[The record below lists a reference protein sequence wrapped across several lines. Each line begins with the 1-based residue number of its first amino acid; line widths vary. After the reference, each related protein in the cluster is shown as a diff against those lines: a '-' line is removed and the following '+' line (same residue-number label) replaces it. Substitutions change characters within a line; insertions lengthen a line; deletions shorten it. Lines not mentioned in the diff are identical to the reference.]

1 MVIYATTTGGLSVGS
16 LFLAGYLPGA
26 VLFIGSGIAKRP
38 MEKVVKEMLP
48 FYAFM
53 VIALLLITFIPAI
66 SLGIP
71 WALGYGK

>member
-1 MVIYATTTGGLSVGS
+1 MYLADTTVLSKDKYPEA
-16 LFLAGYLPGA
+16 FEQ
-26 VLFIGSGIAKRP
+26 